1 MTRTLRIALVVTAF
15 LITILDL
22 FGLADF
28 TRAPYHGIRHNNLVF
43 LEFEKE
49 SPNAEKDLVAGDR
62 VVAVNGIRPRN
73 IIHFKYL
80 TRSNTP
86 FSSQVFT
93 IVRADS
99 MFDLEIDTI
108 DQPGNKTS
116 RKIALSLT
124 ALIFM
129 VVGSYVI
136 YKRQDVLGRLYA
148 FNCLLFAFLLTQR
161 PSTSI
166 NLLHVIGEVFYD
178 GVFAFLP
185 AVFLHLF
192 LIFPGKEIHA
202 GTKRSTIERSLYVA
216 PVLIFLSMFVL
227 ALVNYSME
235 LPSFILLGFN
245 GIASVYWLVY
255 MTGGV
260 SLFIRTYMTS
270 DKVQRVKFRIATIG
284 LIAGTAPATFVM
296 LIRQFAPSLDIPFDT
311 FSMVFLSLMPI
322 SFAYA
327 ILRHDAFDM
336 RVVFK
341 TGLAYVLVPAV
352 LGSMIY
358 LFARDIFERFPGLPD
373 GKQLSML
380 TIVLMLAVIAFVMAR
395 AGIIHFVDWVFFR
408 NRRKFRERMI
418 EFSRRIQFLS
428 SQEEIAD
435 FTAKEIYEM
444 FTPEYVHIFTFEKD
458 TDTYVRRKSRPEK
471 TVLPLTSL
479 PSSMKLIRIARVGRQ
494 PVMVECFDSLWTMN
508 NLDRIS
514 LELISMVHIS
524 VVIPMV
530 EQNEM
535 PGLIIIGR
543 KKSGKPFDGA
553 DAEMLEILG
562 ERSAAAIRSNVL
574 FNVSKEKEKLEKE
587 VHLASKIQQRLLPE
601 APPLLKHSTIKGR
614 LRNCREVGGDF
625 YDFVEFDNGKIGVAV
640 ADVSGKGIPASL
652 LMTTLQASFRAEAT
666 EDRSPGEVLSALNKS
681 LYIRSEVSKFATF
694 FYAVYDDCNGLLH
707 YCNGGSF
714 PPLLIRSDGT
724 VIQLKRGGILVGV
737 DPESVYQ
744 EGMIKLRKNDILAI
758 YTDGIIDQENSR
770 EEYFGETRLAGFL
783 QEHSSVDADEMIE
796 SLYDNLMSFGE
807 GLYKDDMTIVIL
819 KRNEKSKEVSD
830 DFREEFASSGNSD
843 T

>member
-1 MTRTLRIALVVTAF
+1 MPRTLRIALMIIAV

-22 FGLADF
+22 FGIEDLA
-28 TRAPYHGIRHNNLVF
+28 RSPYHGIRHNNLVF
-43 LEFEKE
+43 LEYEKE
-49 SPNAEKDLVAGDR
+49 SPNAEKGLLAGDR
-62 VVAVNGIRPRN
+62 IVAVDGIRPRN

-80 TRSNTP
+80 IRSNTS

-93 IVRADS
+93 IARTDS
-99 MFDLEIDTI
+99 LFEIRIDTKA
-108 DQPGNKTS
+108 QPGKKIFQ
-116 RKIALSLT
+116 KIALSLT
-124 ALIFM
+124 ALTFM

-136 YKRQDVLGRLYA
+136 YKRQDILGRLYA
-148 FNCLLFAFLLTQR
+148 FNCLLFAFLLTER

-166 NLLHVIGEVFYD
+166 SLLHVMGELFYD

-185 AVFLHLF
+185 AVFLHFF

-202 GTKRSTIERSLYVA
+202 GTRRSAIERNLYVVPA
-216 PVLIFLSMFVL
+216 LIFLSMFIL
-227 ALVNYSME
+227 ALVHFSKEMP
-235 LPSFILLGFN
+235 PSILLVFN
-245 GIASVYWLVY
+245 GIASVYWLIY

-260 SLFIRTYMTS
+260 SLFIRTYITS

-284 LIAGTAPATFVM
+284 LIAGTAPVTIVM
-296 LIRQFAPSLDIPFDT
+296 LVRQFAPSLDIPFDS
-311 FSMVFLSLMPI
+311 FSMLFLSFMSI

-341 TGLAYVLVPAV
+341 TGLAYILVPV
-352 LGSMIY
+352 ILGSMIY
-358 LFARDIFERFPGLPD
+358 LFARGIFEKFPGFLD
-373 GKQLSML
+373 GKQLSMMM
-380 TIVLMLAVIAFVMAR
+380 IVLMLAVIAFVMAR

-408 NRRKFRERMI
+408 NRQKFRERMI
-418 EFSRRIQFLS
+418 EYSRRIQFLS
-428 SQEEIAD
+428 SQEDIAD
-435 FTAKEIYEM
+435 FTAEEIYEM
-444 FTPEYVHIFTFEKD
+444 FRPEYVHIFMFEEDK
-458 TDTYVRRKSRPEK
+458 DTYVRRKSRPEA

-479 PSSMKLIRIARVGRQ
+479 PSSMKLIRIAQAGRQ
-494 PVMVECFDSLWTMN
+494 PVMVEYFDSLWASN

-514 LELISMVHIS
+514 LELISMVRIS
-524 VVIPMV
+524 VVVPMV

-543 KKSGKPFDGA
+543 KRSGKPYDGA

-562 ERSAAAIRSNVL
+562 ERSAAAIRNNVL
-574 FNVSKEKEKLEKE
+574 FHVSKEKEKLEKE

-601 APPLLKHSTIKGR
+601 APPHLKHSTVKGK
-614 LRNCREVGGDF
+614 LRNCLEVGGDF
-625 YDFVEFDNGKIGVAV
+625 YDFVEFDSGKIGIAV

-714 PPLLIRSDGT
+714 PPLLIRNDGT

-737 DPESVYQ
+737 DPESVYL
-744 EGMIKLRKNDILAI
+744 EGMVKLRKNEVLAV

-770 EEYFGETRLAGFL
+770 EEY
-783 QEHSSVDADEMIE
+783 
-796 SLYDNLMSFGE
+796 
-807 GLYKDDMTIVIL
+807 
-819 KRNEKSKEVSD
+819 
-830 DFREEFASSGNSD
+830 
-843 T
+843 